1 MREFLA
7 TFETFFNNAI
17 FYYAMFVMGSY
28 VVLTLLSAIEM
39 NGYMKKNSYV
49 NYREILVSPLAPSV
63 SILAPAYN
71 EEATIIENI
80 RSLLSLHYGNYEV
93 IIINDGSKD
102 NTFQRMFDYYQLEKV
117 DFAVN
122 YQIQCN
128 EIRGVYKSKLP
139 SFSKLTVVDKVNGG
153 KSDALNAGI
162 NVAGKDLIL
171 CIDVDCIVQ
180 EDALLKLAKP
190 YLEEKYQVIATGGV
204 VRIANSCKVED
215 GKLVEVNMPK
225 NLWPRFQ
232 VLEYIRAFL
241 MGRMAWSRL
250 NGLLIISGAMG
261 LFDKN
266 IVIKVGG
273 YDHSTVGE
281 DMELV
286 VRMRRYMYEQDRRFK
301 VVYIPDPL
309 CWTEAPGDLQIL
321 GRQRNRWTRGTIET
335 LWMHKDLF
343 FNPRYGILGMLSYP
357 YWFFFEWLAPIIE
370 FLGISIFIL
379 LALMGNINWEFSLI
393 LISMVYFFSLA
404 LSTIAILFEEM
415 SYQQYTKGGDLV
427 KLLLAAFLEPILYH
441 PLTVYWSIKGNIH
454 KFIGKNNWGA
464 MTRKGFK
471 EEKKTEEV
479 PQQTTTI

>member
-1 MREFLA
+1 MREFIA
-7 TFETFFNNAI
+7 TFESLFNNAI
-17 FYYAMFVMGSY
+17 FYYAIFVMASY
-28 VVLTLLSAIEM
+28 VVLALLSAIEM
-39 NGYMKKNSYV
+39 SSYMKKNSYV
-49 NYREILVSPLAPSV
+49 SYREILVSPLAPSV

-71 EEATIIENI
+71 EEATIIDNI
-80 RSLLSLHYGNYEV
+80 RSLMSLHYGNYEA
-93 IIINDGSKD
+93 IIINDGSTD
-102 NTFQRMFDYYQLEKV
+102 GTFQRMVDYYKLERV
-117 DFAVN
+117 NFAVD
-122 YQIQCN
+122 YQIKCN
-128 EIRGVYKSKLP
+128 EIRGVYKSTLP
-139 SFSKLTVVDKVNGG
+139 SFAKLTIVDKVNGG

-162 NVAGKDLIL
+162 NISAKDLVL
-171 CIDVDCIVQ
+171 CIDVDCIVE

-190 YLEEKYQVIATGGV
+190 YLEEKNQVIASGGV
-204 VRIANSCKVED
+204 VRIANSCTVED
-215 GKLVEVNMPK
+215 GKLVEVHMPK
-225 NLWPRFQ
+225 NLWSRFQ

-241 MGRMAWSRL
+241 MGRMAWSKL

-309 CWTEAPGDLQIL
+309 CWTEAPANLEIL

-343 FNPRYGILGMLSYP
+343 FNPRYGILGLLSYP

-370 FLGISIFIL
+370 FVGIIFFIILIVLG
-379 LALMGNINWEFSLI
+379 NTNWEFSLI
-393 LISMVYFFSLA
+393 LLSMVYFFA
-404 LSTIAILFEEM
+404 VTLSTVAILFEEM
-415 SYQQYTKGGDLV
+415 SYQQYTKGKDLG
-427 KLLLAAFLEPILYH
+427 KLLLAAVLEPILYH
-441 PLTVYWSIKGNIH
+441 PFTVFWAIQGNIH
-454 KFIGKNNWGA
+454 KFTGKNTWGA

-471 EEKKTEEV
+471 KEELETEIE
-479 PQQTTTI
+479 QTA

>member
-1 MREFLA
+1 MREFLN

-17 FYYAMFVMGSY
+17 FYYALLVMGSY

-49 NYREILVSPLAPSV
+49 NYREILVSPLAPPV

-102 NTFQRMFDYYQLEKV
+102 STFQRIFDYYQLEKV
-117 DFAVN
+117 DYAVH
-122 YQIQCN
+122 YQINCQ
-128 EIRGVYKSKLP
+128 EIKGVYKSKLP
-139 SFSKLTVVDKVNGG
+139 SFSKLTVVDKINGG

-162 NVAGKDLIL
+162 NVSSKDLIL

-180 EDALLKLAKP
+180 EDAILKLAKP
-190 YLEEKYQVIATGGV
+190 YLEEKYQVIASGGV

-215 GKLVEVNMPK
+215 GKLVEVNMPR

-261 LFDKN
+261 LFDKEV
-266 IVIKVGG
+266 VIKVGG
-273 YDHSTVGE
+273 YDKNTVGE

-309 CWTEAPGDLQIL
+309 CWTEAPADLQIL

-335 LWMHKDLF
+335 LWIHKDLF

-357 YWFFFEWLAPIIE
+357 YWLFFEWLAPIIE

-379 LALMGNINWEFSLI
+379 LAILGNINWEFSLI
-393 LISMVYFFSLA
+393 LISMVYFFSIA
-404 LSTIAILFEEM
+404 LSTVAVLFEEM
-415 SYQQYTKGGDLV
+415 SYQQYTKGRDLV
-427 KLLLAAFLEPILYH
+427 KLLLVAFLEPILYH
-441 PLTVYWSIKGNIH
+441 PLTVYWAIKGNIH
-454 KFIGKNNWGA
+454 KFIGKKNWGN
-464 MTRKGFK
+464 MVRKGFAQNTVTINTP
-471 EEKKTEEV
+471 E
-479 PQQTTTI
+479 QTI

>member
-1 MREFLA
+1 MRELLA

-28 VVLTLLSAIEM
+28 VVLTLLSAIETS
-39 NGYMKKNSYV
+39 GYMKKNSYV
-49 NYREILVSPLAPSV
+49 DYREILVSPLAPSV

-71 EEATIIENI
+71 EEASIVENI

-102 NTFQRMFDYYQLEKV
+102 KTFQRMFDHYQLEQV
-117 DFAVN
+117 DFAVDC
-122 YQIQCN
+122 QIKCK
-128 EIRGVYKSKLP
+128 EIRGVYKSKLT
-139 SFSKLTVVDKVNGG
+139 SFSKLTVVDKINGG

-162 NVAGKDLIL
+162 NVAAKELIM

-180 EDALLKLAKP
+180 EDAILKLVKP
-190 YLEEKYQVIATGGV
+190 YLEEKYPVIATGGV

-215 GKLVEVNMPK
+215 GKLVEINMPK

-261 LFDKN
+261 LFDKET
-266 IVIKVGG
+266 VIKVGG

-286 VRMRRYMYEQDRRFK
+286 IRMRRYMYEQDRRFK

-309 CWTEAPGDLQIL
+309 CWTEAPQDLQIL
-321 GRQRNRWTRGTIET
+321 GRQRNRWTRGTIES

-343 FNPRYGILGMLSYP
+343 FNPRYGVLGMLSYP
-357 YWFFFEWLAPIIE
+357 YWLFFEWMAPIIE
-370 FLGISIFIL
+370 FLGITVFIL
-379 LALMGNINWEFSLI
+379 LAFMGNINWEFSFI
-393 LISMVYFFSLA
+393 LIAMVYFFSIT
-404 LSTIAILFEEM
+404 LSTVAILFEEM
-415 SYQQYTKGGDLV
+415 SYQQYTKGTDLV
-427 KLLLAAFLEPILYH
+427 KLLLSAFLEPIMYH
-441 PLTVYWSIKGNIH
+441 PLTVYWSIKGNLD
-454 KFIGKNNWGA
+454 KFTGKNNWGA
-464 MTRKGFK
+464 MTRKGFNDTK
-471 EEKKTEEV
+471 APVKTE
-479 PQQTTTI
+479 QTTT

>member
-1 MREFLA
+1 MKEFLA
-7 TFETFFNNAI
+7 TFEILFNNAI
-17 FYYAMFVMGSY
+17 FYYAMFVMASY
-28 VVLTLLSAIEM
+28 VILTLLSAIEM
-39 NGYMKKNSYV
+39 NAYMKKNSYL

-63 SILAPAYN
+63 SVLAPAYN
-71 EEATIIENI
+71 EEATIIDNI

-102 NTFQRMFDYYQLEKV
+102 ATFQRIFDYYQLEKV
-117 DFAVN
+117 DFAVD
-122 YQIQCN
+122 YQIGCN
-128 EIRGVYKSKLP
+128 DIRGVYKSKLP
-139 SFSKLTVVDKVNGG
+139 SFSKLTVVDKLNGG

-162 NVAGKDLIL
+162 NVAAKDLLL

-180 EDALLKLAKP
+180 EDAILKLAKP

-204 VRIANSCKVED
+204 VRIANSCRVED

-261 LFDKN
+261 LFDKS

-273 YDHSTVGE
+273 YDHNTVGE

-309 CWTEAPGDLQIL
+309 CWTEAPADLSIL
-321 GRQRNRWTRGTIET
+321 GRQRNRWTRGNLET
-335 LWMHKDLF
+335 LWAHKDLF

-357 YWFFFEWLAPIIE
+357 YWLFFEWLAPIME
-370 FLGISIFIL
+370 FLGLAVFII
-379 LALMGNINWEFSLI
+379 LAVMGNVNLEFSLI
-393 LISMVYFFSLA
+393 LMSMVYFFSVA
-404 LSTIAILFEEM
+404 LSTVAILFEEM
-415 SYQQYTKGGDLV
+415 SYQQYTKGTDLI

-441 PLTVYWSIKGNIH
+441 PLTIFWAVQGNIQ
-454 KFIGKNNWGA
+454 KFLGKNSWGA

-471 EEKKTEEV
+471 DNKIPIKTE
-479 PQQTTTI
+479 QTTTI

>member
-1 MREFLA
+1 MLEFFL
-7 TFETFFNNAI
+7 TFETIFNNAI
-17 FYYAMFVMGSY
+17 FYYAVFVMGSY
-28 VVLTLLSAIEM
+28 LFLAILSAIEM
-39 NGYMKKNSYV
+39 NMYMKKNSYV

-80 RSLLSLHYGNYEV
+80 RSLMSLHYGNYEI

-102 NTFQRMFDYYQLEKV
+102 STFQRMADYYKLEKV
-117 DFAVN
+117 DFAVD
-122 YQIQCN
+122 YQIKCN
-128 EIRGVYKSKLP
+128 EIRGVYKSTLP
-139 SFSKLTVVDKVNGG
+139 SFTKLTVVDKVNGG

-162 NVAGKDLIL
+162 NVSSKDLVL
-171 CIDVDCIVQ
+171 CIDVDCIVE

-190 YLEEKYQVIATGGV
+190 YLEEKHQVIASGGV
-204 VRIANSCKVED
+204 VRIANSCTVQD
-215 GKLVEVNMPK
+215 GKLVEVHMPK

-241 MGRMAWSRL
+241 MGRMAWSKL

-261 LFDKN
+261 LFDKK
-266 IVIKVGG
+266 IVIEVGG

-286 VRMRRYMYEQDRRFK
+286 VRMRRHMYEKDRRFK

-309 CWTEAPGDLQIL
+309 CWTEAPANLQIL

-335 LWMHKDLF
+335 LWLHKDLF
-343 FNPRYGILGMLSYP
+343 FNPRYGVLGLLSYP

-370 FLGISIFIL
+370 FLGLIFF
-379 LALMGNINWEFSLI
+379 LALVIMGNTNWEFTLI
-393 LISMVYFFSLA
+393 LISMVYFFSVA
-404 LSTIAILFEEM
+404 LSTVGILFEEM
-415 SYQQYTKGGDLV
+415 SYQQYTKGSDII
-427 KLLLAAFLEPILYH
+427 KLLMAAVLEPILYH
-441 PLTVYWSIKGNIH
+441 PFTVFWAIQGNFH
-454 KFIGKNNWGA
+454 KLIGKNSWGA

-471 EEKKTEEV
+471 ESTAVEEPEQIV
-479 PQQTTTI
+479 

>member
-1 MREFLA
+1 MREFFYF
-7 TFETFFNNAI
+7 FETFFNNAI
-17 FYYAMFVMGSY
+17 FYYAISVMTSY
-28 VVLTLLSAIEM
+28 VILIFLSAIEM
-39 NGYMKKNSYV
+39 NAYMKKNSYV
-49 NYREILVSPLAPSV
+49 NYREILVSPLVPSV

-80 RSLLSLHYGNYEV
+80 RSLLSLHYNNYEV

-117 DFAVN
+117 NFAVD
-122 YQIQCN
+122 YQIKCH

-139 SFSKLTVVDKVNGG
+139 SFSKLTVVDKLNGG

-162 NVAGKDLIL
+162 NVSGKELIL

-190 YLEEKYQVIATGGV
+190 YLEEKYQVIASGGV

-225 NLWPRFQ
+225 NIWPRFQ

-261 LFDKN
+261 LFVKD

-273 YDHSTVGE
+273 YDDKTVGE

-309 CWTEAPGDLQIL
+309 CWTEAPADLKIL

-343 FNPRYGILGMLSYP
+343 FNPRYGVLGLLSYP
-357 YWFFFEWLAPIIE
+357 YWFFFEWLAPVIE
-370 FLGISIFIL
+370 FLGITIFIA
-379 LALMGNINWEFSLI
+379 LAIMGNINWEFSLI
-393 LISMVYFFSLA
+393 LISMVYFFSIA

-427 KLLLAAFLEPILYH
+427 KLLLVAFLEPIFYH
-441 PLTVYWSIKGNIH
+441 PFTIYWAMRGNID
-454 KFIGKNNWGA
+454 KFLGRKAWGN

-471 EEKKTEEV
+471 EEKNKEG
-479 PQQTTTI
+479 TTPHTVT

>member
-1 MREFLA
+1 MDEFLA
-7 TFETFFNNAI
+7 TFETFFNNAV
-17 FYYAMFVMGSY
+17 FYYALFVMGSY
-28 VVLTLLSAIEM
+28 VALALLSAVEM

-49 NYREILVSPLAPSV
+49 SYREILVSPLAPPV

-71 EEATIIENI
+71 EEATIVENI

-93 IIINDGSKD
+93 VIINDGSKD
-102 NTFQRMFDYYQLEKV
+102 NTFQKMFDFYHLERV
-117 DFAVN
+117 DFAVD
-122 YQIQCN
+122 YQIPCN

-139 SFSKLTVVDKVNGG
+139 SFAKLTVVDKVNGG

-162 NVAGKDLIL
+162 NVSSKGLIL

-180 EDALLKLAKP
+180 EDAILKLAKP
-190 YLEEKYQVIATGGV
+190 YLEEKHMVIATGGV

-215 GKLVEVNMPK
+215 GKLVEVNMPR
-225 NLWPRFQ
+225 NIWPRFQ

-261 LFDKN
+261 LFDKRT
-266 IVIKVGG
+266 VIEVGG

-286 VRMRRYMYEQDRRFK
+286 VRMRRYMHEQDRRYA

-309 CWTEAPGDLQIL
+309 CWTEAPADLQIL

-335 LWMHKDLF
+335 LLKHKDLF

-357 YWFFFEWLAPIIE
+357 YWLFFEWLAPIIE
-370 FLGISIFIL
+370 FLGLSIFII
-379 LALMGNINWEFSLI
+379 LAVTGHINWEFSSI
-393 LISMVYFFSLA
+393 LICMVYFFSVA
-404 LSTIAILFEEM
+404 LSTVAVLFEEM
-415 SYQQYTKGGDLV
+415 SYQQYTKGKDLV
-427 KLLLAAFLEPILYH
+427 KLLIAAFLEPLLYH
-441 PLTVYWSIKGNIH
+441 PLTVYWAIKGNIH
-454 KFIGKNNWGA
+454 KFTGKNTWGV
-464 MTRKGFK
+464 MTRKGFSNT
-471 EEKKTEEV
+471 KTSELTD
-479 PQQTTTI
+479 QTTT

>member
-1 MREFLA
+1 MGEFLT

-28 VVLTLLSAIEM
+28 VILALLSAIEM
-39 NGYMKKNSYV
+39 SSYMKKNSYV

-71 EEATIIENI
+71 EEAIIIENI

-93 IIINDGSKD
+93 IIINDGSTD
-102 NTFQRMFDYYQLEKV
+102 NTFQLISDYYQLEKV
-117 DFAVN
+117 NFAVN
-122 YQIQCN
+122 YQIKCN

-139 SFSKLTVVDKVNGG
+139 SFSKLTVVDKINGG

-162 NVAGKDLIL
+162 NISAKDLIL
-171 CIDVDCIVQ
+171 CVDVDCIVQ
-180 EDALLKLAKP
+180 EDTILKLAKP

-204 VRIANSCKVED
+204 VRIANSCKVEE

-225 NLWPRFQ
+225 NLWSRFQ

-241 MGRMAWSRL
+241 MRRMAWSRL
-250 NGLLIISGAMG
+250 NGLLIISGAIG

-273 YDHSTVGE
+273 YDVKTVGE

-286 VRMRRYMYEQDRRFK
+286 IRMRRYMYEQNRRFK
-301 VVYIPDPL
+301 IVYIPDPL
-309 CWTEAPGDLQIL
+309 CWTEAPSDLKTL
-321 GRQRNRWTRGTIET
+321 GRQRNRWTRGTIES

-343 FNPRYGILGMLSYP
+343 FNPKYGVLGMLSYP

-370 FLGISIFIL
+370 FLGISVVIL
-379 LALMGNINWEFSLI
+379 LALLGHIDWEFSLTLVI
-393 LISMVYFFSLA
+393 MVYFFSLI
-404 LSTIAILFEEM
+404 LSTVAVLFEEM
-415 SYQQYTKGGDLV
+415 SYRQYTKRGDLV
-427 KLLLAAFLEPILYH
+427 KLLLVAFLEPIIFH
-441 PLTVYWSIKGNIH
+441 PLTIYWAVKGNIH
-454 KFIGKNNWGA
+454 KFLGKNNWGT
-464 MTRKGFK
+464 MPRKGFK
-471 EEKKTEEV
+471 NTEVVIE
-479 PQQTTTI
+479 TE

>member
-1 MREFLA
+1 MREFL
-7 TFETFFNNAI
+7 TDFETIFNNAI
-17 FYYAMFVMGSY
+17 FYYAVVVMGSY
-28 VVLTLLSAIEM
+28 VVFTLLSAIEM
-39 NGYMKKNSYV
+39 SSYMKKNSYV

-71 EEATIIENI
+71 EQATIIENI

-93 IIINDGSKD
+93 IIINDGSTD
-102 NTFQRMFDYYQLEKV
+102 QTFQRMFDYYQLEKV

-122 YQIQCN
+122 YQITCN
-128 EIRGVYKSKLP
+128 EIKGVYKSKLP
-139 SFSKLTVVDKVNGG
+139 SFSKLTIVDKVNGG

-162 NVAGKDLIL
+162 NVSGKDLLL

-180 EDALLKLAKP
+180 EDAILKLAKP

-215 GKLVEVNMPK
+215 GKLVEVNMPR

-273 YDHSTVGE
+273 YDHTTVGE

-286 VRMRRYMYEQDRRFK
+286 VRMRRYMYEQDKRFK

-309 CWTEAPGDLQIL
+309 CWTEAPADLQIL

-335 LWMHKDLF
+335 LWTHKDLF

-357 YWFFFEWLAPIIE
+357 YWLFFEWLAPIVE
-370 FLGISIFIL
+370 AFGVCVFIL
-379 LALMGNINWEFSLI
+379 LALMGNINWEFSVI
-393 LISMVYFFSLA
+393 LLSMVYCFSVL
-404 LSTIAILFEEM
+404 LSTVAIFFEEM
-415 SYQQYTKGGDLV
+415 SYQQYTKGRDLA

-441 PLTVYWSIKGNIH
+441 PLTVIWAIQGNIH
-454 KFIGKNNWGA
+454 KFRGKNNWGA

-471 EEKKTEEV
+471 NAETLNNTV
-479 PQQTTTI
+479 NTTT

>member
-1 MREFLA
+1 MREFLN

-17 FYYAMFVMGSY
+17 FYYALLVMGSY

-49 NYREILVSPLAPSV
+49 NYREILVSPLAPPV

-102 NTFQRMFDYYQLEKV
+102 STFQRIFDYYQLEKV
-117 DFAVN
+117 DYAVH
-122 YQIQCN
+122 YQINCQ
-128 EIRGVYKSKLP
+128 EIKGVYKSKLP
-139 SFSKLTVVDKVNGG
+139 SFSKLTVVDKINGG

-162 NVAGKDLIL
+162 NVSSKDLIL

-180 EDALLKLAKP
+180 EDAILKLAKP
-190 YLEEKYQVIATGGV
+190 YLEEKYQVIASGGV

-215 GKLVEVNMPK
+215 GKLVEVNMPR

-261 LFDKN
+261 LFDKEV
-266 IVIKVGG
+266 VIKVGG
-273 YDHSTVGE
+273 YDKDTVGE

-309 CWTEAPGDLQIL
+309 CWTEAPADLQIL

-335 LWMHKDLF
+335 LWIHKDLF

-357 YWFFFEWLAPIIE
+357 YWLFFEWLAPIIE

-379 LALMGNINWEFSLI
+379 LAILGNINWEFSLI
-393 LISMVYFFSLA
+393 LISMVYFFSIA
-404 LSTIAILFEEM
+404 LSTVAVLFEEM
-415 SYQQYTKGGDLV
+415 SYQQYTKGRDLV
-427 KLLLAAFLEPILYH
+427 KLLLVAFLEPILYH
-441 PLTVYWSIKGNIH
+441 PLTVYWAIKGNIH
-454 KFIGKNNWGA
+454 KFIGKKNWGN
-464 MTRKGFK
+464 MVRKGFAQNTVTINTP
-471 EEKKTEEV
+471 E
-479 PQQTTTI
+479 QTI